1 MALEELLLYMGE
13 KGRYLILSEVKADMI
28 RVLKNSGIYEQ
39 IEERNIFTDE
49 PSNPTMSTAKA
60 LKRAKDHLG
69 DTQADVSIYV
79 DRTRDKTKQGERP

>member
-1 MALEELLLYMGE
+1 
-13 KGRYLILSEVKADMI
+13 
-28 RVLKNSGIYEQ
+28 
-39 IEERNIFTDE
+39 
-49 PSNPTMSTAKA
+49 MSTAKA